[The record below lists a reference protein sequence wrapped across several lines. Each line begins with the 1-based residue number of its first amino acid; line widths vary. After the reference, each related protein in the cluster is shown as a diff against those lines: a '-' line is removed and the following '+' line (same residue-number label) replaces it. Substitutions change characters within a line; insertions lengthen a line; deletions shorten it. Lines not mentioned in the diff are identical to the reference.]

1 MILTVNPKTKQ
12 ILMTS
17 IPRDYYVTLAN
28 KGKKDKLTHSGLG
41 GIENTVKTMENFMGI
56 DINYYGR
63 VNFTSV
69 IEIVDALGGIN
80 IDSTVAFIGYDG
92 TSFKKGTNHITGK
105 QALEFSRERHAFGG
119 GDNERVHNQQVVM
132 AGMIKKMISPSII
145 TNYSS
150 VLSSIN
156 GSFETNMES
165 GDITGLLQMQISDMA
180 SWTIVQKQ
188 LTGTGKTMTGGAY
201 MPNNKLYYMIPNE
214 ASVAENK
221 QAIQNV
227 LAGKPVS

>member
-1 MILTVNPKTKQ
+1 
-12 ILMTS
+12 MTS

-56 DINYYGR
+56 DINYYAR
-63 VNFTSV
+63 VNFTSL
-69 IEIVDALGGIN
+69 IKMVDALGGV
-80 IDSTVAFIGYDG
+80 DVESEVAFTAYDG
-92 TSFKKGTNHITGK
+92 TTFKKGINHVNGEK
-105 QALEFSRERHAFGG
+105 ALVFSRERYSLGG
-119 GDNERVHNQQVVM
+119 GDNARVHNQQLVLTAM
-132 AGMIKKMISPSII
+132 LKKMMSPAII

-150 VLSSIN
+150 VLNSIN

-180 SWTIVQKQ
+180 SWTIIQKQ

-201 MPNNKLYYMIPNE
+201 MPNNKLYYMIPNDS
-214 ASVAENK
+214 SVAENK

-227 LAGKPVS
+227 LDGKPVS